1 MLIGPHEDARLKEL
15 PLWVTLA
22 WLNWI
27 DIPASAEERNKNHYG
42 KTNATAKITTNDQNS
57 IRCVRFLFSTAIK
70 TVSSVPTNSETD
82 IPK

>member
-1 MLIGPHEDARLKEL
+1 MQRDLEKRNQANRIAMLIGPHEDARLKEL

-42 KTNATAKITTNDQNS
+42 KNKRNSQN
-57 IRCVRFLFSTAIK
+57 
-70 TVSSVPTNSETD
+70 NYQ
-82 IPK
+82 